1 MKKALTKDSFK
12 EIKKSYKRFISILL
26 MAFLGVGFFAGVRA
40 SSPDMEKTIDKYLDE
55 RNVYDIKLISTLGL
69 TNDDINAISNL
80 ENIDYVARN
89 I

>member
-1 MKKALTKDSFK
+1 
-12 EIKKSYKRFISILL
+12 

-89 I
+89 IQ